1 MKAFDPSAA
10 APWMLTAAPLL
21 GLVVNVVVQLVLCR
35 LRLGVGQVRRQFV
48 SFGCGLLA
56 TALLLA
62 LLLAPARL
70 DAWDRAG
77 YLALHGLSYVFLGF
91 IFFNVIN
98 LNISSL
104 RIRMLK
110 EYLAQHP
117 RPLSDDILRQKFN
130 VRDMLT
136 VRLERLTRGGQIDH
150 RDGRYC
156 VRRATVVLIGH
167 FFARLRAFLLPS

>member
-1 MKAFDPSAA
+1 MKAPDPSASV
-10 APWMLTAAPLL
+10 WLLTAAPLL

-35 LRLGVGQVRRQFV
+35 LRLGVGQVRRQFA

-56 TALLLA
+56 IALA
-62 LLLAPARL
+62 LAFLLPPVRL
-70 DAWDRAG
+70 AAWDRAG

-91 IFFNVIN
+91 LFFNVIN

-117 RPLSDDILRQKFN
+117 RPLADDILRQKYN
-130 VRDMLT
+130 VRDMLA
-136 VRLERLTRGGQIDH
+136 VRLERLTRGRQIDLL
-150 RDGRYC
+150 DGRYC
-156 VRRATVVLIGH
+156 VRRGTVVLIGH
-167 FFARLRAFLLPS
+167 FFARLRAFLLPL